1 MLRRLA
7 IVIYWIGFVIGA
19 IFLLL
24 DLGIVLQMLGLM
36 TPDDTET
43 NLRALMAIFTVT
55 GLFSW
60 GVGWI
65 IRYIV
70 TGAKG
75 ISPMAKGRDDVVG
88 DAPNGGGTDI

>member
-7 IVIYWIGFVIGA
+7 IVIYWIGFVIGGV
-19 IFLLL
+19 FLLFAIL
-24 DLGIVLQMLGLM
+24 TALSMFGIVDLE
-36 TPDDTET
+36 TPVLE
-43 NLRALMAIFTVT
+43 LRFWFAVYAVLW
-55 GLFSW
+55 LFIW

-75 ISPMAKGRDDVVG
+75 ISPMAKGRDDAFA
-88 DAPNGGGTDI
+88 DDL